1 MHALITT
8 DTVGGVWTYAREL
21 VTGLAHRGVQVT
33 LVSFGDIPTAAQTD
47 WMDGLRG
54 VDFRPTAFR
63 LEWMQDVED
72 DIAASSEYLAAV
84 IDEVKPDVIHLNQYA
99 YGVLRTSVPKI
110 VVAHSDVVS
119 WWVAV
124 HGEEPRENRWIRWY
138 RDAVTRGL
146 AGADVVVAP
155 THWMMD
161 CIRAYYTSP
170 EQTQVIYNGRNP
182 NLFNPHVTK
191 EDFVISVGRLWD
203 AGKNVSLLTQ
213 YDQAAPVVIVGS
225 ERHPDTAYRGDERSA
240 TLQNVSFEGP
250 KSEGQLRHLYG
261 RAAAYAATSRY
272 EPFGLAPLEA
282 ALSRCVIV
290 ANDIP
295 SFHEL
300 WGDTAFYFR
309 YNDAQD
315 LARAIR
321 DISHNR
327 ELRVRYANLAYHRA
341 RQMYNAERMA
351 DEYLALYE
359 QTVRTEIA
367 AA

>member
-72 DIAASSEYLAAV
+72 DIAASSEYLASV

-161 CIRAYYTSP
+161 
-170 EQTQVIYNGRNP
+170 
-182 NLFNPHVTK
+182 
-191 EDFVISVGRLWD
+191 
-203 AGKNVSLLTQ
+203 
-213 YDQAAPVVIVGS
+213 
-225 ERHPDTAYRGDERSA
+225 
-240 TLQNVSFEGP
+240 
-250 KSEGQLRHLYG
+250 
-261 RAAAYAATSRY
+261 
-272 EPFGLAPLEA
+272 
-282 ALSRCVIV
+282 
-290 ANDIP
+290 
-295 SFHEL
+295 
-300 WGDTAFYFR
+300 
-309 YNDAQD
+309 
-315 LARAIR
+315 
-321 DISHNR
+321 
-327 ELRVRYANLAYHRA
+327 
-341 RQMYNAERMA
+341 
-351 DEYLALYE
+351 
-359 QTVRTEIA
+359 
-367 AA
+367 